1 MNPILRALTSILRA
15 LWRVVRALLL
25 ALAALVMFIE
35 EWGWR
40 PLSAFLGRIARWP
53 PLAWI
58 EERIR
63 AAPPRVALV
72 LFLVPAVLLFPLK
85 LAALWL
91 IHERHAMLGLG
102 LIVVAKL
109 AGTAL
114 VGRLFVL
121 TEPQLMRYAWF
132 ARAMAWWLATK
143 QRVKAA
149 LVASAPWRV
158 LRIVARGLR
167 ARGRRLRDALRT
179 FGRRLRERLG
189 GDAAD

>member
-58 EERIR
+58 EQRIR

-72 LFLVPAVLLFPLK
+72 LFLVPALLLFPVK

-91 IHERHAMLGLG
+91 IHEGRAMLGVG

-132 ARAMAWWLATK
+132 ARAMGWWLATK
-143 QRVKAA
+143 ARVKAA
-149 LVASAPWRV
+149 VLGSAAWQA
-158 LRIVARGLR
+158 ARAVVRRLR
-167 ARGRRLRDALRT
+167 ARGRRVRAWIKARFT
-179 FGRRLRERLG
+179 
-189 GDAAD
+189 